1 MRKLTLER
9 DGWIFLK
16 VSATI
21 AAFYILISIL
31 ILPGGKFIYT
41 YYPPQT
47 PIKVA
52 KDNGSFIKEISP
64 SSINI
69 IDTISYDTLKNALS
83 IYLCKDL
90 SYRRYGFFQFI
101 RRTVEN
107 PNFVCLNIVRSNID
121 ILFVQYDN
129 LLPIMAIGDSN
140 ADFKFYK
147 VGSDATVKIF
157 GRNRKEIVNMNF
169 SNLGN

>member
-1 MRKLTLER
+1 MRKLTLKR
-9 DGWIFLK
+9 GGIVFLK
-16 VSATI
+16 VTATI
-21 AAFYILISIL
+21 AAFYVLISIL

-41 YYPPQT
+41 YYPTQT

-52 KDNGSFIKEISP
+52 KDNGSFIREISP

-69 IDTISYDTLKNALS
+69 IDTISYDKIKSDLS
-83 IYLCKDL
+83 IYICKDL

-101 RRTVEN
+101 RRKVEN
-107 PNFVCLNIVRSNID
+107 PNFVCLNIVRPNVD

-129 LLPIMAIGDSN
+129 LLPIMAIGDSD

-147 VGSDATVKIF
+147 VGSDATVRIF
-157 GRNRKEIVNMNF
+157 GKNRNEIVSMKF